1 VREVHEE
8 TGIVARVER
17 MAGLYCWPEQN
28 ELIFSFLCTAIGG
41 ALQTSDETRDVR
53 FFAPDALPP
62 NLLQEHRQRLLDA
75 LNLRPDQETLLV
87 IPNVLSTP
95 DEIREWCARR

>member
-1 VREVHEE
+1 MAH
-8 TGIVARVER
+8 VER
-17 MAGLYCWPEQN
+17 LAGIYCWPEQN

-41 ALQTSDETRDVR
+41 SLQTSDETRAVR

-87 IPNVLSTP
+87 IPDALSAP
-95 DEIREWCARR
+95 EEIRQWRAQR

>member
-1 VREVHEE
+1 M
-8 TGIVARVER
+8 ARVER
-17 MAGLYCWPEQN
+17 LVGVYCWSEQN
-28 ELIFSFLCTAIGG
+28 ELIFSFRCTAIGG
-41 ALQTSDETRDVR
+41 APQTSDETRDVR

-87 IPNVLSTP
+87 IPNVLSAP
-95 DEIREWCARR
+95 DEIRQWRARR